1 MNTSLKEQLNSVHAQ
16 LSKLGTIDTETRQLL
31 LVLLADISRL
41 MEPAAAAHH
50 ETSPAEALETIA
62 ARFDVNHPALSTA
75 IRQLMDALTKAG
87 I

>member
-1 MNTSLKEQLNSVHAQ
+1 MNTSLKQQLNSVHAQ
-16 LSKLGTIDTETRQLL
+16 LSELRSADTETRQLL

-41 MEPAAAAHH
+41 LEPATSLREEASPT
-50 ETSPAEALETIA
+50 ETLETIA

-75 IRQLMDALTKAG
+75 LRQLMDALGKAG